1 MISYDP
7 FFKTMKRKGI
17 STYQLI
23 HQHGI
28 SSSLLNRLRKNL
40 PITTVT
46 INDLCENLQCQV
58 EDIIIY
64 RKVNDE
70 ELEQ

>member
-23 HQHGI
+23 HKHGI

-46 INDLCENLQCQV
+46 INDLCEILQCQV

>member
-7 FFKTMKRKGI
+7 FFNTMKRKGI

-23 HQHGI
+23 HKHGI

-46 INDLCENLQCQV
+46 INDLCKILECSV
-58 EDIIIY
+58 EDIIVFIDT
-64 RKVNDE
+64 KNE
-70 ELEQ
+70 